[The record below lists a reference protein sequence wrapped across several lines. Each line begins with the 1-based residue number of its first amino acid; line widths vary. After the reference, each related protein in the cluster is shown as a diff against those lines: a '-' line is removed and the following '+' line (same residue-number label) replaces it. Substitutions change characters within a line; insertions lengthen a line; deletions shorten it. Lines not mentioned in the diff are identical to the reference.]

1 MRNFQLTDHEL
12 KELRAA
18 HSAERNRNAAYKI
31 NAVILL
37 GTGWKLKNVKAALLL
52 DDETLSPMLKNI
64 KLVALRLS
72 YTLSI
77 KAESASSMMN
87 NRPSSVRHWKTVFF
101 SPQQKRSLMSKT
113 HSVFVTAQVV

>member
-1 MRNFQLTDHEL
+1 MRNFRLTDHEL

-31 NAVILL
+31 NAVMM
-37 GTGWKLKNVKAALLL
+37 KRL
-52 DDETLSPMLKNI
+52 DPMLKNI
-64 KLVALRLS
+64 KPVALRLS

-77 KAESASSMMN
+77 KAESASSLMN

-101 SPQQKRSLMSKT
+101 
-113 HSVFVTAQVV
+113 